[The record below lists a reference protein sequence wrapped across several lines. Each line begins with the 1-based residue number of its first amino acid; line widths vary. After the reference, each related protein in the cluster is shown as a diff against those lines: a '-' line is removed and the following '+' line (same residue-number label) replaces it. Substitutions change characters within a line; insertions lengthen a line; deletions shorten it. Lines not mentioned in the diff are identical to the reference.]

1 MGANSR
7 ADSAREEKQRHI
19 CCTMTS
25 VLLRTVRTVA
35 GEGGVS
41 RMLAHAATPHDA
53 AFLANADNWISLEE
67 AVALLEAGVHVTGD
81 SQLARRVGEQAVAQ
95 HAGTQ
100 VATMLRSLGSPE
112 AVLRGIMTTAAKF
125 STVTEMTAIET
136 DPSHA
141 VVHSRTRD
149 GFERHPLMCDW
160 AKGLLSQACVL
171 FGLPPARVE
180 ETECQAHGGMK
191 CRYVVSWD
199 RELAEAAADPEQRV
213 TALEAQVVAMSQR
226 LESAYATASDLVSPD
241 DIDTVLARIVERA
254 ADAVRA
260 PGYVLTVRPDPAGE
274 PLVFSEGVSSQEAV
288 RVASSI
294 AEGGTAPEGILWVE
308 VASSRRQY
316 GHLFALHPAGMSFFP
331 QEEKLLSLYAKHAAA
346 VLDTA
351 LALRESSRRH
361 EHVSALLSLSQA
373 MARADSIT
381 EVAHEVTDAMI
392 ELVSCERSSMWLW
405 DAGTGNMRREWT
417 AGAAPAA
424 RRASLGMDD
433 TPYLARMLQDPRPM
447 FFDHEEQDPILV
459 AMMTDAHLVAL
470 AVVPIIAHGIFLALL
485 TVGVEHGP
493 ERLRRSA
500 DLLAKLNGVAALA
513 APALQNRQLID
524 ELGHQVLH
532 DGLTGVLNRT
542 GFGRGLEEA
551 LSGDVEMPSQAGL
564 LYVDV
569 DGFKE
574 LNDQHGHQVGDE
586 ILREVATR
594 LRNTV
599 RGDDVIAR
607 LGGDEFAVILPR
619 VSTAEEVHAAAQR
632 VHDVVAAPFALGDRL
647 MHILVSVGEAMSPTH
662 GTTID
667 ALVKHADADMYNHK
681 ARRPAPLHSA
691 A

>member
-1 MGANSR
+1 MGASTR
-7 ADSAREEKQRHI
+7 AEPAVEERQRHI

-25 VLLRTVRTVA
+25 VLLRTVRTLE
-35 GEGGVS
+35 GETGVS
-41 RMLAHAATPHDA
+41 RMLAHAVTPHDA
-53 AFLANADNWISLEE
+53 AFLENADNWISLDE

-81 SQLARRVGEQAVAQ
+81 PQLGRRVGEQAVAQ

-112 AVLRGIMTTAAKF
+112 AVLHGIMTTAAKF
-125 STVTEMTAIET
+125 STVTEMTATET
-136 DPSHA
+136 GPSHA
-141 VVHSRTRD
+141 VVHSRARD

-180 ETECQAHGGMK
+180 ETECQAHGGLE

-260 PGYVLTVRPDPAGE
+260 PGYVLAVHPDPGGE
-274 PLVFSEGVSSQEAV
+274 PLVFSEGVSSQAAA
-288 RVASSI
+288 RVVCSVGAASP
-294 AEGGTAPEGILWVE
+294 APDGILCVE

-316 GHLFALHPAGMSFFP
+316 GHLFALHPAGKSFFP
-331 QEEKLLSLYAKHAAA
+331 QEKKLLSLYAKHAAA

-373 MARADSIT
+373 MTRAASIT
-381 EVAHEVTDAMI
+381 QVAHEVTDAMI
-392 ELVSCERSSMWLW
+392 GLVGCDRSSMWLW
-405 DAGTGNMRREWT
+405 DDETARMRREWT
-417 AGAAPAA
+417 SGTQPTV
-424 RRASLGMDD
+424 RRPSFGMDD

-447 FFDHEEQDPILV
+447 FFAREEQDPALV
-459 AMMTDAHLVAL
+459 AMMTDSHLVAM
-470 AVVPIIAHGIFLALL
+470 AVVPIIAHDIFLALL
-485 TVGVEHGP
+485 TVGVDHGA
-493 ERLRRSA
+493 ERLRRST
-500 DLLAKLNGVAALA
+500 DLLEKLNGVAALA
-513 APALQNRQLID
+513 APAIQNRQLID

-532 DGLTGVLNRT
+532 DALTGVLNRS
-542 GFGRGLEEA
+542 GFGRALESA
-551 LSGDVEMPSQAGL
+551 LCSGAEIPPQAGL
-564 LYVDV
+564 LYVDI

-574 LNDQHGHQVGDE
+574 LNDQHGHQIGDE
-586 ILREVATR
+586 LLREVATR
-594 LRNTV
+594 LCNTM
-599 RGDDVIAR
+599 RGDDVVAR

-619 VSTAEEVHAAAQR
+619 VSNPEDVHTAAQR
-632 VHDVVAAPFALGDRL
+632 VHDAVSAPFAVGERL
-647 MHILVSVGEAMSPTH
+647 VHVLCSVGEAISPTH

-667 ALVKHADADMYNHK
+667 ALVKHADADMYNNK
-681 ARRPAPLHSA
+681 AHRRALHSVA
-691 A
+691 